1 MNKGP
6 LGKILICVISFS
18 VALCAYLNARND
30 VTCLMIELPRI
41 SHELSLIEEKNT
53 ILKFEVE
60 KFENPSYLLNLLNTC
75 EYAHLLPREGY
86 EVIAVD
92 AQKAKKQKEKSGIT
106 GFSGKTLLG
115 TGGL

>member
-30 VTCLMIELPRI
+30 VTRLMIHLPRL
-41 SHELSLIEEKNT
+41 SHELSLIEEGNT

-60 KFENPSYLLNLLNTC
+60 RFENPSFLLGLLNTQ
-75 EYAHLLPREGY
+75 EYAHLMSREGV
-86 EVIAVD
+86 EVISID
-92 AQKAKKQKEKSGIT
+92 ARKRLEESKRKGIT
-106 GFSGKTLLG
+106 GLTGKTLLG
-115 TGGL
+115 TGAL

>member
-1 MNKGP
+1 
-6 LGKILICVISFS
+6 
-18 VALCAYLNARND
+18 
-30 VTCLMIELPRI
+30 
-41 SHELSLIEEKNT
+41 LIEEKNT

-75 EYAHLLPREGY
+75 EYAHLLPREGAT
-86 EVIAVD
+86 VIAVEATQD
-92 AQKAKKQKEKSGIT
+92 KKAKEKRGIT